1 MDRTQRH
8 RRRGGALWLLLLAL
22 VSVVAPVWAD
32 TYVCPMAKEALE
44 ATSACCTKA
53 PVAHQAIPGA
63 PRLEAPCDC
72 PELSW
77 TADPADHVREL
88 RTGSDQTFALSIDPP
103 RAAVLAATKSV
114 AAHAPPRQAA
124 PRSTPPLWRLNQ
136 AILC

>member
-1 MDRTQRH
+1 MDRPQRH

-32 TYVCPMAKEALE
+32 TYVCPMAREALQT
-44 ATSACCTKA
+44 TSVCCTKA
-53 PVAHQAIPGA
+53 PVAHQAIPGS
-63 PRLEAPCDC
+63 PRLEPPCDC

-77 TADPADHVREL
+77 VANPVDHVREL
-88 RTGSDQTFALSIDPP
+88 RTGSDQTFALSVDPP
-103 RAAVLAATKSV
+103 RSTLLVATRSV
-114 AAHAPPRQAA
+114 SPPAPPRAA